1 MGRIR
6 GQVIIQDIINLM
18 PVNPRV
24 SLGTRTPYIGPSYC
38 SLDMMPIRV
47 DAAIE
52 AKQIFLSIRKL
63 AIFYN

>member
-24 SLGTRTPYIGPSYC
+24 SFGTRAPCIGPSYY
-38 SLDMMPIRV
+38 SLEMMAIKV